1 VHEIDLILTLAG
13 ALAAALLLGLVA
25 QRVRVSP
32 IVGYLA
38 AGVAV
43 GPFTPGFVAHG
54 ALAAQFAELGVVLL
68 MFGVGLNL
76 HASELLAVKRVALPG
91 AILGMVAPIAAG
103 LLVTRAFGWGLVSGV
118 VYGMAIAITS
128 TVVLLRVF
136 ADKDLLTTKAGHIA
150 VGWLLVEDLFA
161 VLVLVLLPIL
171 DASAGAP
178 SFGAVARSL
187 SVALMK
193 IVALVVFTIV
203 FGRRLVPRIL
213 ALVARTRSRELF
225 TLAIL
230 VIALGVAVGAAKFFG
245 ASMALG
251 AFLAGLVVGQSD
263 FASRAAS
270 DALPMRDAF
279 AVLFFVAMGMM
290 LDPAQIVP
298 TLPLTLATLAV
309 VLLAKPLVALAVVL
323 LSRQPPRTAL
333 TVSLGLGQLGE
344 FTFVVAALATRL
356 GVLPKEATQAL
367 VCTAIVAITLNPFV
381 MRLAD
386 PASRWLSKLA
396 TRHDQRTPASR
407 VDPAFRVIVVGYGP
421 IGRNLVRLLRDSGLH
436 PTVIEMNHETL
447 AELRREGVDA
457 VYGDASQ
464 REILHRAGVDRAGSL
479 IFTAS
484 GPSDG
489 VIRAAKDLNPKLLV
503 LARAPYM
510 RDTATLR
517 EAGAT
522 EVVTA
527 EGEVALAM
535 VERVLR
541 QLGATAEQLDRARD
555 RVRRD
560 VEITINVTLH
570 ETRRPRTT

>member
-1 VHEIDLILTLAG
+1 VSHELDLILTLAA
-13 ALAAALLLGLVA
+13 ALGAALLFGLVA
-25 QRVRVSP
+25 QKLRVSP

-38 AGVAV
+38 AGIVI

-76 HASELLAVKRVALPG
+76 RPSELLAVKRVALPG

-103 LLVTRAFGWGLVSGV
+103 VLVTRAFGWGLVSGL
-118 VYGMAIAITS
+118 VYGLAIAFSS
-128 TVVLLRVF
+128 TVVVLRAF

-150 VGWLLVEDLFA
+150 IGWLLVEDLFA

-178 SFGAVARSL
+178 SFSAVARSL
-187 SVALMK
+187 GVALMK
-193 IVALVVFTIV
+193 IALLVVFTIL

-213 ALVARTRSRELF
+213 AFVARTRSRELF

-230 VIALGVAVGAAKFFG
+230 AIALGVAVGAAKLFG

-263 FASRAAS
+263 FATRAAS

-290 LDPAQIVP
+290 LDPALIVP

-309 VLLAKPLVALAVVL
+309 VWLAKPLVASAVVL
-323 LSRQPPRTAL
+323 LLKQPPKTAVTL
-333 TVSLGLGQLGE
+333 SLGLGQIAE
-344 FTFVVAALATRL
+344 FNFIVAALATRL
-356 GVLPKEATQAL
+356 GLLPKEATQAL
-367 VCTAIVAITLNPFV
+367 VCTAIVAITVNPFV

-386 PASRWLSKLA
+386 PASRWLSST
-396 TRHDQRTPASR
+396 TRRDHRTPPPR
-407 VDPAFRVIVVGYGP
+407 VDPAFRAIVVGYGP
-421 IGRNLVRLLRDSGLH
+421 IGRNLVRLLRENGLH

-447 AELRREGVDA
+447 AQLRLDGVDA

-464 REILHRAGVDRAGSL
+464 REILHRAGVEQAGTL

-484 GPSDG
+484 GPADT
-489 VIRAAKDLNPKLLV
+489 VIRTAKDLNPKVLV
-503 LARAPYM
+503 LARAPYV
-510 RDTATLR
+510 RDTAMLR

-522 EVVTA
+522 DVVSA

-535 VERVLR
+535 VERVLL

-570 ETRRPRTT
+570 ETRRQRTT